1 MKPRDWAPPLL
12 LITAGV
18 VAAGFYLLRSA
29 GDASAPVQVTNEVPA
44 ADPDMAAEAA
54 PAPQFPVSPP
64 GQADDDAAPLMADL
78 PALADSDS
86 ELRQSLIGAMDQ
98 VPIDAFLVPQQI
110 VRRFVATID
119 NLDAPSLPM
128 RLRALRRIDGSF
140 AVQPVTVADAAD
152 PQWQISASNP
162 ARYAGFVEAV
172 QLADVERLVQ
182 LYRRYYPLFQAAYE
196 ELGHGSDY
204 FNDRLIQVIDHLLAT
219 PEVPAPV
226 LLQRPKVL
234 YQFADPELES
244 RSAGQKALIRIGSE
258 NAEVIKGKLRQLRT
272 ELVASRTP

>member
-29 GDASAPVQVTNEVPA
+29 GDVPAPVPA
-44 ADPDMAAEAA
+44 ASEAPVVETDAAAEAA
-54 PAPQFPVSPP
+54 PAPQYPLSPP
-64 GQADDDAAPLMADL
+64 EQGDNDAPPPTADL
-78 PALADSDS
+78 PPLSDSDS

-182 LYRRYYPLFQAAYE
+182 LYRRYYPLFQAAYV
-196 ELGHGSDY
+196 ELGHGGQY

-219 PEVPAPV
+219 PDVPAPV

-234 YQFADPELES
+234 YQFVDPELES
-244 RSAGQKALIRIGSE
+244 RSAGQKALIRIGGE
-258 NAEVIKGKLRQLRT
+258 NTEVIKGKLRQLRAQ
-272 ELVASRTP
+272 LVASRTP